1 MKRVSKLNYRMGFT
15 LVELLVVIAI
25 IGILVGLLLPAVQAA
40 REAARRMSCSSNARQ
55 LGLALHNYE
64 SAYKRLPPSR
74 IATSNPV
81 YQVSWPAMILPMI
94 EQGPSFAQYNFN
106 LPWYHPLND
115 VVTTTQI
122 PIMICPSSP
131 TPRDIPPQNL
141 YAALSNNLR
150 NAAPLPVWGYSD
162 YGSINA
168 VRNSA
173 FVAAGLPSI
182 NAREVWGAMG
192 RGPDGV
198 KLAAIRDGLSNTAVI
213 GEGGGRPSMYVS
225 GRKVLNPRTGNI
237 AFGTSVTADGW
248 GWADING
255 GFSVDGANALGL
267 QNNTTSA
274 GATTI
279 VGSCFLNCTNDSE
292 FYAFH
297 GSGAHFVFGDG
308 SVQFIAQSISG
319 PAFVALCTRD
329 FGDISTF
336 EQ

>member
-1 MKRVSKLNYRMGFT
+1 MKRTSMLISARGFT

-64 SAYKRLPPSR
+64 SAFKRLPPSR
-74 IATSNPV
+74 ITTSNPT

-94 EQGPSFAQYNFN
+94 EQGPSFSQYNFN
-106 LPWYHPLND
+106 LPWYHPTND

-122 PIMICPSSP
+122 PIMICPSAP
-131 TPRDIPPQNL
+131 TPRDLPPQNL
-141 YAALSNNLR
+141 YTAISNSMR
-150 NAAPLPVWGYSD
+150 SAAPLPVWGYSD

-168 VRNSA
+168 VRNAA

-182 NAREVWGAMG
+182 NTREVWGAMG
-192 RGPDGV
+192 RGPEGI
-198 KLAAIRDGLSNTAVI
+198 KLSQIRDGLSNTAVI
-213 GEGGGRPSMYVS
+213 GEGGGRPAMYVS
-225 GRKVLNPRTGNI
+225 GRKVMNPRTGNI
-237 AFGTSVTADGW
+237 AAGTPVVADGW

-255 GFSVDGANALGL
+255 GFSVDGGNAQGL
-267 QNNTTSA
+267 QNNTSSS
-274 GATTI
+274 GATTV

-297 GSGAHFVFGDG
+297 GSGGHFVFADG
-308 SVQFIAQSISG
+308 SVQFVASNMAA
-319 PAFVALCTRD
+319 PAFVAMCTRD
-329 FGDISTF
+329 YGDLFTI
-336 EQ
+336 E

>member
-1 MKRVSKLNYRMGFT
+1 MKRTSKLNSNRGFT

-74 IATSNPV
+74 ISTNNPV
-81 YQVSWPAMILPMI
+81 FQVSWPAMILPMI
-94 EQGPSFAQYNFN
+94 EQGPSFSRYNFN
-106 LPWYHPLND
+106 LPWYSQVND

-122 PIMICPSSP
+122 PIMICPSAPS
-131 TPRDIPPQNL
+131 PRDIPPQNL
-141 YAALSNNLR
+141 YIAISNNLR
-150 NAAPLPVWGYSD
+150 TDTPLWGYAD

-168 VRNSA
+168 VRNAA

-182 NAREVWGAMG
+182 GTREVMGAMG

-198 KLAAIRDGLSNTAVI
+198 KLAAILDGLSNTMVI
-213 GEGGGRPSMYVS
+213 GEGAGRPSMYVS
-225 GRKVLNPRTGNI
+225 GRKVPNPRSGI
-237 AFGTSVTADGW
+237 ASGTNVVADGW

-255 GFSVDGANALGL
+255 GFSVDGSRADGQ
-267 QNNTTSA
+267 QNRTSSS
-274 GATTI
+274 GVTTI
-279 VGSCFLNCTNDSE
+279 VGNCFLNCTNDSE

-308 SVQFIAQSISG
+308 SVQFISSNIAG

-329 FGDISTF
+329 RGDIATI
-336 EQ
+336 E